1 MPALPAAGS
10 ASAARTVAT
19 KTLIADRQS
28 SAVRRL
34 LFLTSAVVFV
44 DTLFFAALTPLLPHY
59 AHSLGLGKGGAG
71 VLSAAYPAGAFLGA
85 IPSGLVAGRL
95 GVKPTAIVG
104 LTLVAACTI
113 LFGLADQAWQLD
125 FARFAQGLASAF
137 SWTGAIG
144 WLVAASPAGRRGRLI
159 GNAFAAAV
167 VGALFGPVIGGVAS
181 VAGIGWTFGAVGA
194 ASFGLVVWA
203 ALTPGDAGHE
213 PQSPVHLVHAL
224 GDRRILVA
232 GWFVVLP
239 ALLFGVV
246 GVLAPLRLAQLGFG
260 AVAIGAVFLCSAAFE
275 AVNNVVLG
283 RTSDRH
289 GPLPPI
295 FAGLV
300 ASIVVAALLPW
311 PGNRFLLAVLVVAA
325 GLSFGTFFTPGM
337 TLLSNLAES
346 RGLRYGYSSA
356 LVNLAWAPGQTLGAA
371 GGGALAHAT
380 RDAVPYLA
388 LAAICALTLLGLWRW
403 HASIGLTTQSAPE
416 SSGSSSPIT
425 GDA

>member
-1 MPALPAAGS
+1 M
-10 ASAARTVAT
+10 R
-19 KTLIADRQS
+19 K
-28 SAVRRL
+28 L
-34 LFLTSAVVFV
+34 LFLTGAVVFV
-44 DTLFFAALTPLLPHY
+44 DTLFFAALTPLLPHF
-59 AHSLGLGKGGAG
+59 ADSLGLGKTGAG

-95 GVKPTAIVG
+95 GVKPTTVVG
-104 LTLVAACTI
+104 LTLVATCTI

-125 FARFAQGLASAF
+125 LARFAQGLASAF

-144 WLVAASPAGRRGRLI
+144 WLVAGAPAGRRGRLI

-181 VAGIGWTFGAVGA
+181 VAGIGWTFGAVGV
-194 ASFGLVVWA
+194 ASFGLVAWA
-203 ALTPGDAGHE
+203 ALTPGEEGHE
-213 PQSPVHLVHAL
+213 PQSPAHLVRAL
-224 GDRRILVA
+224 GDPRILVA

-246 GVLAPLRLAQLGFG
+246 GVLAPLRLAELGFG
-260 AVAIGAVFLCSAAFE
+260 AVAIGAVFLCSAAVE
-275 AVNNVVLG
+275 AANNVVLG

-311 PGNRFLLAVLVVAA
+311 SGNRFLLAVLVVAA

-337 TLLSNLAES
+337 TLLSNLAEA
-346 RGLRYGYSSA
+346 RGLRFGYASA

-380 RDAVPYLA
+380 RDAVPYLV
-388 LAAICALTLLGLWRW
+388 LAAICALTLLALWRS
-403 HASIGLTTQSAPE
+403 HVSIGLTTQSVPE
-416 SSGSSSPIT
+416 SSSSSSPTT
-425 GDA
+425 GGA

>member
-1 MPALPAAGS
+1 M
-10 ASAARTVAT
+10 R
-19 KTLIADRQS
+19 K
-28 SAVRRL
+28 L
-34 LFLTSAVVFV
+34 LFLTGAVVFV
-44 DTLFFAALTPLLPHY
+44 DTLFFAALTPLLPHF
-59 AHSLGLGKGGAG
+59 ADSLGLGKTGAG

-95 GVKPTAIVG
+95 GVKPTTVVG
-104 LTLVAACTI
+104 LTLVATCTI

-125 FARFAQGLASAF
+125 LARFAQGLASAF

-144 WLVAASPAGRRGRLI
+144 WLVAGAPAGRRGRLI

-181 VAGIGWTFGAVGA
+181 VAGIGWTFGAVGV
-194 ASFGLVVWA
+194 ASFGLVAWA
-203 ALTPGDAGHE
+203 ALTPGEEGHE
-213 PQSPVHLVHAL
+213 PQSPAHLVRAL
-224 GDRRILVA
+224 GDPRILVA

-246 GVLAPLRLAQLGFG
+246 GVLAPLRLAELGFG
-260 AVAIGAVFLCSAAFE
+260 AVAIGAVFLCSAAVE
-275 AVNNVVLG
+275 AANNVVLG

-311 PGNRFLLAVLVVAA
+311 SGNRFLLAVLVVAA

-337 TLLSNLAES
+337 TLLSNLAEA
-346 RGLRYGYSSA
+346 RGLRFGYASA

-380 RDAVPYLA
+380 RDAVPYLV
-388 LAAICALTLLGLWRW
+388 LAAICALTLLALWRS
-403 HASIGLTTQSAPE
+403 HVSIGLTTQSAPA
-416 SSGSSSPIT
+416 SSSSSSPTT
-425 GDA
+425 GGA

>member
-1 MPALPAAGS
+1 
-10 ASAARTVAT
+10 
-19 KTLIADRQS
+19 
-28 SAVRRL
+28 VRRL
-34 LFLTSAVVFV
+34 LFLTGAVVFV

-59 AHSLGLGKGGAG
+59 AESLGLGKTGAG

-95 GVKPTAIVG
+95 GVKPTTIVG
-104 LTLVAACTI
+104 LTLVATCTI
-113 LFGLADQAWQLD
+113 LFGVADQAWQLD
-125 FARFAQGLASAF
+125 LARFAQGLASAF

-144 WLVAASPAGRRGRLI
+144 WLVAGAPAGRRGRLI

-167 VGALFGPVIGGVAS
+167 FGALFGPVIGGIAS
-181 VAGIGWTFGAVGA
+181 IAGSGWTFGAVGA
-194 ASFGLVVWA
+194 GSFGLVAWA
-203 ALTPGDAGHE
+203 ALTPGEAGHE
-213 PQSPVHLVHAL
+213 PQSPIHLIRAL

-275 AVNNVVLG
+275 GVNNVLLG
-283 RTSDRH
+283 RASDRH

-300 ASIVVAALLPW
+300 ASIVVASLLPW
-311 PGNRFLLAVLVVAA
+311 PDNGLLLAVLVVAA

-337 TLLSNLAES
+337 TLLSNLAEQ
-346 RGLRYGYSSA
+346 RGLRFGYASA

-388 LAAICALTLLGLWRW
+388 LAAICALTLVALWRS
-403 HASIGLTTQSAPE
+403 HASIGLTTPSVPE
-416 SSGSSSPIT
+416 SSNSSSPIT
-425 GDA
+425 GDV

>member
-1 MPALPAAGS
+1 MPAPPAAGS

-19 KTLIADRQS
+19 NTLIADRQS

-34 LFLTSAVVFV
+34 WFLTGAVVFV

-59 AHSLGLGKGGAG
+59 AASLGLDKGGAG

-125 FARFAQGLASAF
+125 LARFTQGLASAF
-137 SWTGAIG
+137 SWTGAMG
-144 WLVAASPAGRRGRLI
+144 WLVAASPASRRGRLI
-159 GNAFAAAV
+159 GNVFAAAV
-167 VGALFGPVIGGVAS
+167 AGALFGPVIGGVAS
-181 VAGIGWTFGAVGA
+181 VAGTGWTFGAVGV
-194 ASFGLVVWA
+194 ASFGLVAWA
-203 ALTPGDAGHE
+203 ALTPADAGHE
-213 PQSPVHLVHAL
+213 PQSPVHLIQAL
-224 GDRRILVA
+224 GDKRILVA

-283 RTSDRH
+283 RASDRR

-300 ASIVVAALLPW
+300 ASIIVASLLPW
-311 PGNRFLLAVLVVAA
+311 PDNRFLLAVLVVAA

-337 TLLSNLAES
+337 TLISNLAET
-346 RGLRYGYSSA
+346 RGLRFGYSSA
-356 LVNLAWAPGQTLGAA
+356 LINLAWAPGQTLGAA

-380 RDAVPYLA
+380 SDAVPYLA
-388 LAAICALTLLGLWRW
+388 LAATCALTLAALWRW
-403 HASIGLTTQSAPE
+403 YTSIGLTTQSAPE
-416 SSGSSSPIT
+416 SSSSSSPIT

>member
-28 SAVRRL
+28 SVVRRL
-34 LFLTSAVVFV
+34 LFLTGAVVFV

-59 AHSLGLGKGGAG
+59 AQSLGLSKGGAG

-125 FARFAQGLASAF
+125 LARFTQGLASAF
-137 SWTGAIG
+137 SWTGALG
-144 WLVAASPAGRRGRLI
+144 WLVAAAPAGNRGRLI
-159 GNAFAAAV
+159 GNVFATAV
-167 VGALFGPVIGGVAS
+167 AGALFGPVIGGVAS
-181 VAGIGWTFGAVGA
+181 VAGIGWTFGAVGV
-194 ASFGLVVWA
+194 ASFGLVAWA

-213 PQSPVHLVHAL
+213 PQSPVHLMRAL

-232 GWFVVLP
+232 AWFVLLP

-283 RTSDRH
+283 RASDRR

-300 ASIVVAALLPW
+300 ASIFVASLLPW
-311 PGNRFLLAVLVVAA
+311 PDNRWLLAVLVVAA

-337 TLLSNLAES
+337 TLVSNLAES
-346 RGLRYGYSSA
+346 RGLQFGYSSA

-380 RDAVPYLA
+380 RDAVPYLV
-388 LAAICALTLLGLWRW
+388 LAGVCSLTLLGLWRW
-403 HASIGLTTQSAPE
+403 HTSIGLTTQSVPE
-416 SSGSSSPIT
+416 SSSSSSPIT

>member
-1 MPALPAAGS
+1 
-10 ASAARTVAT
+10 
-19 KTLIADRQS
+19 
-28 SAVRRL
+28 VRKL
-34 LFLTSAVVFV
+34 LFLTGAVVFV

-59 AHSLGLGKGGAG
+59 AQSLGLDKTGAG

-95 GVKPTAIVG
+95 GVKPTTIVG
-104 LTLVAACTI
+104 LTLVGTCTI
-113 LFGLADQAWQLD
+113 LFGLADHAWQLD
-125 FARFAQGLASAF
+125 LARFAQGLASAF
-137 SWTGAIG
+137 SWTGAFG
-144 WLVAASPAGRRGRLI
+144 WLVASAPANRRGRLI
-159 GNAFAAAV
+159 GNVFAAAV

-181 VAGIGWTFGAVGA
+181 VAGIGWTFGAVGV
-194 ASFGLVVWA
+194 ASFGLVAWA
-203 ALTPGDAGHE
+203 ALTPGEAGHE
-213 PQSPVHLVHAL
+213 RQSPVHLIRAL

-311 PGNRFLLAVLVVAA
+311 PDNRFLLAALVVAA
-325 GLSFGTFFTPGM
+325 GVAFGTFFTPGM

-346 RGLRYGYSSA
+346 RGLRFGYASA

-380 RDAVPYLA
+380 HDAVPYLA
-388 LAAICALTLLGLWRW
+388 LAAICALTLLALWRS
-403 HASIGLTTQSAPE
+403 HSSIGLTIQSAPE
-416 SSGSSSPIT
+416 SNSSSSPIT

>member
-1 MPALPAAGS
+1 M
-10 ASAARTVAT
+10 T

-34 LFLTSAVVFV
+34 LFLTGAVVFV

-59 AHSLGLGKGGAG
+59 AESLGLGKTGAG

-95 GVKPTAIVG
+95 GVKPTTIVG
-104 LTLVAACTI
+104 LTLVATCTI
-113 LFGLADQAWQLD
+113 LFGVADQAWQLD
-125 FARFAQGLASAF
+125 LARFAQGLASAF

-144 WLVAASPAGRRGRLI
+144 WLVAGAPAGRRGRLI

-167 VGALFGPVIGGVAS
+167 FGALFGPVIGGIAS
-181 VAGIGWTFGAVGA
+181 IAGSGWTFGAVGA
-194 ASFGLVVWA
+194 GSFGLVAWA
-203 ALTPGDAGHE
+203 ALTPGEAGHE
-213 PQSPVHLVHAL
+213 PQSPVHLMRAL

-232 GWFVVLP
+232 AWFVVLP

-246 GVLAPLRLAQLGFG
+246 AVLAPLRLAQLGFG

-275 AVNNVVLG
+275 AVNNVLLG
-283 RTSDRH
+283 RASDRH

-300 ASIVVAALLPW
+300 ASIVVASLLPW

-337 TLLSNLAES
+337 TLLSNLAEQ
-346 RGLRYGYSSA
+346 RGLRFGYASA

-371 GGGALAHAT
+371 GGGALANAT

-388 LAAICALTLLGLWRW
+388 LAAICALTLIALWRS
-403 HASIGLTTQSAPE
+403 HISIGLTTPSVPE
-416 SSGSSSPIT
+416 SSSSSSPIT

>member
-1 MPALPAAGS
+1 
-10 ASAARTVAT
+10 
-19 KTLIADRQS
+19 
-28 SAVRRL
+28 VRRL
-34 LFLTSAVVFV
+34 LFLTGAVVFV

-59 AHSLGLGKGGAG
+59 AQSLGLEKSGAG

-95 GVKPTAIVG
+95 GVKPTTIVG
-104 LTLVAACTI
+104 LILVGTCTI
-113 LFGLADQAWQLD
+113 LFGIADQAWQLD
-125 FARFAQGLASAF
+125 LARFAQGLASAF

-144 WLVAASPAGRRGRLI
+144 WLVAGAPAGRRGRLI

-167 VGALFGPVIGGVAS
+167 AGALFGPVIGGVAS
-181 VAGIGWTFGAVGA
+181 LAGTGWTFGAVGA
-194 ASFGLVVWA
+194 ASFGLVAWA
-203 ALTPGDAGHE
+203 ALTPGEADHE
-213 PQSPVHLVHAL
+213 PQSPIHLVRAL

-232 GWFVVLP
+232 AWFVVLP

-246 GVLAPLRLAQLGFG
+246 AVLAPLRLAHLGFG
-260 AVAIGAVFLCSAAFE
+260 AVAIGAVFLCSAGFE
-275 AVNNVVLG
+275 AVNNVLLG

-289 GPLPPI
+289 GPLRPI

-300 ASIVVAALLPW
+300 ASIVVASLLPW
-311 PGNRFLLAVLVVAA
+311 PDNRFVLAVLIVAA

-337 TLLSNLAES
+337 TLLSDLAEA
-346 RGLRYGYSSA
+346 RGLRFGYASA

-380 RDAVPYLA
+380 GDAVPYLA
-388 LAAICALTLLGLWRW
+388 LASICALTLLGLWRS
-403 HASIGLTTQSAPE
+403 HGSIGLTTRSAPE

>member
-1 MPALPAAGS
+1 M
-10 ASAARTVAT
+10 R
-19 KTLIADRQS
+19 K
-28 SAVRRL
+28 L
-34 LFLTSAVVFV
+34 LFLTGAVVFV
-44 DTLFFAALTPLLPHY
+44 DTLFFAALTPLLPHF
-59 AHSLGLGKGGAG
+59 ADSLGLGKTGAG

-95 GVKPTAIVG
+95 GVKPTTVVG
-104 LTLVAACTI
+104 LTLVATCTI

-125 FARFAQGLASAF
+125 LARFAQGLASAF

-144 WLVAASPAGRRGRLI
+144 WLVAGAPAGRRGRLI

-181 VAGIGWTFGAVGA
+181 VAGIGWTFGAVGV
-194 ASFGLVVWA
+194 ASFGLVAWA
-203 ALTPGDAGHE
+203 ALTPGEEGHE
-213 PQSPVHLVHAL
+213 PQSPAHLVRAL

-246 GVLAPLRLAQLGFG
+246 GVLAPLRLAELGFG
-260 AVAIGAVFLCSAAFE
+260 AVAIGAVFLCSAAVE
-275 AVNNVVLG
+275 AANNVVLG

-337 TLLSNLAES
+337 TLLSNLAEA
-346 RGLRYGYSSA
+346 RGLRFGYASA

-380 RDAVPYLA
+380 RDAVPYLV
-388 LAAICALTLLGLWRW
+388 LAAICALTLLALWRS
-403 HASIGLTTQSAPE
+403 HISIGLTTQSAPE
-416 SSGSSSPIT
+416 SSSSSSPTT
-425 GDA
+425 GGA

>member
-1 MPALPAAGS
+1 
-10 ASAARTVAT
+10 
-19 KTLIADRQS
+19 
-28 SAVRRL
+28 VRRL
-34 LFLTSAVVFV
+34 LFLTGAVVFV

-59 AHSLGLGKGGAG
+59 AQSLGLGKTGAG

-95 GVKPTAIVG
+95 GVKPTTIVG
-104 LTLVAACTI
+104 LTLVATCTI
-113 LFGLADQAWQLD
+113 LFGVADQAWQLD
-125 FARFAQGLASAF
+125 LARFAQGLASAF

-144 WLVAASPAGRRGRLI
+144 WLVARAPSGRRGRLI

-167 VGALFGPVIGGVAS
+167 FGALFGPVIGGIAS
-181 VAGIGWTFGAVGA
+181 LAGIGWTFGAVGA
-194 ASFGLVVWA
+194 ASFGLVAWA
-203 ALTPGDAGHE
+203 ALTPGEAGHE
-213 PQSPVHLVHAL
+213 PQSPMHLVRAL

-232 GWFVVLP
+232 AWFVVLP

-275 AVNNVVLG
+275 AVNNVMLG
-283 RTSDRH
+283 RASDRH

-300 ASIVVAALLPW
+300 ASIVVASLLPW
-311 PGNRFLLAVLVVAA
+311 PHNPFLLAVLVVAA

-337 TLLSNLAES
+337 TLLSNLAEQ
-346 RGLRYGYSSA
+346 RGLRVGYASA

-371 GGGALAHAT
+371 GGAALAHAT

-388 LAAICALTLLGLWRW
+388 LAAICALTLFALWRS
-403 HASIGLTTQSAPE
+403 HVSIGLTTPSAPE
-416 SSGSSSPIT
+416 SSSSSSHIT

>member
-1 MPALPAAGS
+1 M
-10 ASAARTVAT
+10 R
-19 KTLIADRQS
+19 K
-28 SAVRRL
+28 L
-34 LFLTSAVVFV
+34 LFLTGAVVFV
-44 DTLFFAALTPLLPHY
+44 DTLFFAALTPLLPHF
-59 AHSLGLGKGGAG
+59 ADSLGLGKTGAG

-95 GVKPTAIVG
+95 GVKPTTVVG
-104 LTLVAACTI
+104 LTLVATCTI

-125 FARFAQGLASAF
+125 LARFAQGLASAF

-144 WLVAASPAGRRGRLI
+144 WLVAGAPAGRRGRLI

-181 VAGIGWTFGAVGA
+181 VAGIGWTFGAVGV
-194 ASFGLVVWA
+194 ASFGLVAWA
-203 ALTPGDAGHE
+203 ALTPGEEGHE
-213 PQSPVHLVHAL
+213 PQSPAHLVRAL

-246 GVLAPLRLAQLGFG
+246 GVLAPLRLAELGFG
-260 AVAIGAVFLCSAAFE
+260 AVAIGAVFLCSAAVE
-275 AVNNVVLG
+275 AANNVVLG

-311 PGNRFLLAVLVVAA
+311 SGNRFLLAVLVVAA

-337 TLLSNLAES
+337 TLLSNLAEA
-346 RGLRYGYSSA
+346 RGLRFGYASA

-380 RDAVPYLA
+380 RDAVPYLV
-388 LAAICALTLLGLWRW
+388 LAAICALTLLALWRS
-403 HASIGLTTQSAPE
+403 HVSIGLTTQSVPE
-416 SSGSSSPIT
+416 SSSSSSPTT
-425 GDA
+425 GGA

>member
-1 MPALPAAGS
+1 M
-10 ASAARTVAT
+10 
-19 KTLIADRQS
+19 
-28 SAVRRL
+28 RRL

-371 GGGALAHAT
+371 GGGALARAT

>member
-1 MPALPAAGS
+1 M
-10 ASAARTVAT
+10 R
-19 KTLIADRQS
+19 K
-28 SAVRRL
+28 L
-34 LFLTSAVVFV
+34 LFLTGAVVFV
-44 DTLFFAALTPLLPHY
+44 DTLFFAALTPLLPHF
-59 AHSLGLGKGGAG
+59 ADSLGLGKTGAG

-95 GVKPTAIVG
+95 GVKPTTVVG
-104 LTLVAACTI
+104 LTLVATCTI

-125 FARFAQGLASAF
+125 LARFAQGLASAF

-144 WLVAASPAGRRGRLI
+144 WLVAGAPAGRRGRLI

-181 VAGIGWTFGAVGA
+181 VAGIGWTFGAVGV
-194 ASFGLVVWA
+194 ASFGLVAWA
-203 ALTPGDAGHE
+203 ALTPGEEGHE
-213 PQSPVHLVHAL
+213 PQSPAHLVRAL

-246 GVLAPLRLAQLGFG
+246 GVLAPLRLAELGFG
-260 AVAIGAVFLCSAAFE
+260 AVAIGAVFLCSAAVE
-275 AVNNVVLG
+275 AANNVVLG

-337 TLLSNLAES
+337 TLLSNLAEA
-346 RGLRYGYSSA
+346 RGLRFGYASA

-380 RDAVPYLA
+380 RDAVPYLV
-388 LAAICALTLLGLWRW
+388 LAAICALTLLALWRS
-403 HASIGLTTQSAPE
+403 HISIGLTTHSAPE
-416 SSGSSSPIT
+416 SSSSSSPTT
-425 GDA
+425 GGA